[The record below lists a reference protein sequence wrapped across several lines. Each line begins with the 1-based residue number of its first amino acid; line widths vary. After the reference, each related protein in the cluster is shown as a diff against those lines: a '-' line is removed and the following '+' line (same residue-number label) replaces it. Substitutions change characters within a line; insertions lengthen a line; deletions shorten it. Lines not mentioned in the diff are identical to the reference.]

1 MNLRTGT
8 VIFLVPIRSYYF
20 ANSLFLVFIGAKFVT
35 LVVLRTAYIVNRS
48 PRRQVYNA
56 YLILGG
62 GGGEATSKTN
72 GKDGGS

>member
-8 VIFLVPIRSYYF
+8 EIFLVPIKSYYF

-62 GGGEATSKTN
+62 GGGATSKTN